1 MIYVHHKVWKVL
13 FSCSGRV
20 EIFTTFMRC
29 LGTHTLLIV
38 VKLQHSAAM
47 SHEWLSRVLL
57 HNNVTL
63 FTNLYSVINTGAGR
77 TSKTSLQF
85 DKIAVN
91 HWISGPQKMHS
102 STLWN
107 NQCRTLKLFYN
118 GLAFNILSTLGLQ
131 NIVQNCWNNGW
142 ICKYLLEL
150 FCVTK
155 IFPLMYIFSSKIF
168 FHS

>member
-13 FSCSGRV
+13 FSCSVPCRNIHHV
-20 EIFTTFMRC
+20 
-29 LGTHTLLIV
+29 H
-38 VKLQHSAAM
+38 AM
-47 SHEWLSRVLL
+47 FRNPHPFNCCQITAFSHEWLSGVLV

-131 NIVQNCWNNGW
+131 NIVQNCWNRMN
-142 ICKYLLEL
+142 I
-150 FCVTK
+150 
-155 IFPLMYIFSSKIF
+155 
-168 FHS
+168 